1 MKAYLWFLGALMLF
15 FALPF
20 PCLIYFGTS
29 WPLDVGD
36 RSAPWLALGL
46 LATSLT
52 LWLVLLYA
60 FLHYLLLAPPR
71 ALQRVRSI
79 LADGEP
85 RSARIEQ
92 AEQTGV
98 QVRGFAQWR
107 LLLAFDNLSGT
118 PITEAL
124 VVVDSKPQLQRFA
137 MGRQLDVL
145 LSRTPGTSPN
155 LMLEGAQPELDRASL
170 WRRAIGGVIGVIAVA
185 AAYVMAYRLQSDGM
199 GWTFLGF
206 GHPLLICPLVLCSYL
221 VGLRLLARL
230 LAGTL
235 QIDARGEALK
245 YRGISAE
252 ARVLDVRQ
260 TGTYVNEQPQV
271 EFQLEYL
278 DREGN
283 VQQACVRRFVAL
295 LELANIPRGQVDIL
309 YDPDDRRSVR
319 MEDA

>member
-1 MKAYLWFLGALMLF
+1 
-15 FALPF
+15 
-20 PCLIYFGTS
+20 
-29 WPLDVGD
+29 
-36 RSAPWLALGL
+36 
-46 LATSLT
+46 LATSLAP
-52 LWLVLLYA
+52 WLVLLYA

-79 LADGEP
+79 LADGQP

-98 QVRGFAQWR
+98 QVRGFTQWR
-107 LLLAFDNLSGT
+107 LQLAFDNLSGT

-137 MGRQLDVL
+137 VGRHVDVL
-145 LSRTPGTSPN
+145 LSRTPGASPN
-155 LMLEGAQPELDRASL
+155 LMLEGAQAELDHASL
-170 WRRAIGGVIGVIAVA
+170 WRRAIGGVIGILMVA
-185 AAYVMAYRLQSDGM
+185 AAYVVVYRLQSEGL

-206 GHPLLICPLVLCSYL
+206 GHPLLVCPLVLCSYL
-221 VGLRLLARL
+221 IGLRLLARL
-230 LAGTL
+230 LGGTL
-235 QIDARGEALK
+235 QIDARGESLK
-245 YRGISAE
+245 YRGIAAE

-283 VQQACVRRFVAL
+283 VQQASVRRFVAL

-319 MEDA
+319 MEHA

>member
-20 PCLIYFGTS
+20 PCLLYFGTS
-29 WPLDVGD
+29 WPLEAGD

-71 ALQRVRSI
+71 ALQRVRGI
-79 LADGEP
+79 LADGTP

-107 LLLAFDNLSGT
+107 LQLAFDNLSGT
-118 PITEAL
+118 PITETL
-124 VVVDSKPQLQRFA
+124 VVVDSKPQLQRFTV
-137 MGRQLDVL
+137 GSQVEVL
-145 LSRTPGTSPN
+145 LSRTPGSAPN
-155 LMLEGAQPELDRASL
+155 LMLAGSQPELDRASL
-170 WRRAIGGVIGVIAVA
+170 WRRAIGGLIGIVVVA
-185 AAYVMAYRLQSDGM
+185 AAYVMAYRLQSNGM

-206 GHPLLICPLVLCSYL
+206 GHPLLVCPLVLCGYL
-221 VGLRLLARL
+221 IGLRLLARL

-245 YRGISAE
+245 YRGIGAE

-271 EFQLEYL
+271 EFKLEYL

-283 VQQACVRRFVAL
+283 VQHASVRRFVAL
-295 LELANIPRGQVDIL
+295 LELANVPRGQVDIL

-319 MEDA
+319 MEHA

>member
-20 PCLIYFGTS
+20 PCLLYFGTS
-29 WPLDVGD
+29 WPLEAGD
-36 RSAPWLALGL
+36 RSAPWLALAL

-71 ALQRVRSI
+71 ALQRVRGI
-79 LADGEP
+79 LADGTP

-107 LLLAFDNLSGT
+107 LQLAFDNLSGT
-118 PITEAL
+118 PITETL
-124 VVVDSKPQLQRFA
+124 VVVDSKPQLQRFTV
-137 MGRQLDVL
+137 GNPLEVL
-145 LSRTPGTSPN
+145 LSPTPGPAPN
-155 LMLEGAQPELDRASL
+155 LMLAGSQPELDRASL
-170 WRRAIGGVIGVIAVA
+170 WRRGIGGLIGIVVVA

-206 GHPLLICPLVLCSYL
+206 GHPLLVCPLVLCGYL
-221 VGLRLLARL
+221 IGLRLLARL

-245 YRGISAE
+245 YRGIGAE
-252 ARVLDVRQ
+252 AQVLDVRQ

-271 EFQLEYL
+271 EFKLEYL

-283 VQQACVRRFVAL
+283 VQQASVRRFVAL

-319 MEDA
+319 MEHA